1 MSFKKILFGL
11 LAILFSFGNFFIA
24 RKIDFESLI
33 FCPFRYEGLLFFK
46 NALLDKTGAFFF
58 LRDWSTSFSKAEHP
72 LLYFHNLDL
81 VHFFAGFVQ
90 TFVPYGKSS
99 LFFVGLAVS
108 LAGLGLIF
116 KFCFRHFN
124 NMVTLVFLLAIVL
137 PLKAF
142 LLAPQNLF
150 IAVSLLCLVW
160 HLKLLQTIA
169 SANKLTSGF
178 YIELIAC
185 FGLAAMAETN
195 QTLLMILITGLLA
208 LYFSSFTR
216 ESLKRLLRI
225 TFFSALPLVCLRVLQ
240 LIAVKAFGFWEQ
252 YAIDMAYTSKIKV
265 NSSIDIAEAIVFYA
279 QHALTY
285 FGDGAPQRIATNLRG
300 ITAYYQSHFGHQFW
314 LLTLAC
320 AIFLVGRKKIIS
332 IFYKKDLPGTF
343 DPCIFLACYLCA
355 FTMASY
361 LMVFLT
367 GDAILK
373 IALSSF
379 GVLDYTLV
387 YSACFI
393 CLIPALSLEYLG
405 KEFPAWKTRI
415 IFFSLALIF
424 AFFARHSLIQTR
436 WEHFSYKKALA
447 KAEKGS
453 DIITNY
459 EPSVVSIESGS
470 RANMAWQDRLPS
482 SCDLLDSCRVL
493 KMYRTTNAQR
503 TKHLYMFLA
512 FFPPYGGEKQ
522 ALEQRLCLDKLQ
534 KRLLYEDRNFGL
546 YEIFPSKQPPATQM
560 QAE

>member
-1 MSFKKILFGL
+1 M
-11 LAILFSFGNFFIA
+11 
-24 RKIDFESLI
+24 
-33 FCPFRYEGLLFFK
+33 
-46 NALLDKTGAFFF
+46 
-58 LRDWSTSFSKAEHP
+58 
-72 LLYFHNLDL
+72 
-81 VHFFAGFVQ
+81 
-90 TFVPYGKSS
+90 
-99 LFFVGLAVS
+99 
-108 LAGLGLIF
+108 
-116 KFCFRHFN
+116 
-124 NMVTLVFLLAIVL
+124 TLVFLLAIVL